1 MAGTSETKALV
12 STLLRSR
19 GAVADAARA
28 PEQQRLIG
36 PILAEIDRA
45 LAALDPDTASAV
57 PLTTL
62 DETAKVPATDVEA
75 LRREVERLRAAAMS
89 ERGLLEAV
97 LTHSPHGILVSDA
110 QGRIF
115 LQNRA
120 SEKIWSG
127 SATANNVE
135 GWGKYRAFHPDG
147 RPYEPGD
154 WSMARALTQ

>member
-1 MAGTSETKALV
+1 MAVNLEAKTLV

-45 LAALDPDTASAV
+45 VAALDPNTAAAV

-62 DETAKVPATDVEA
+62 NETAKVPDTDVEA
-75 LRREVERLRAAAMS
+75 LRREVERLRAVAMS

-97 LTHSPHGILVSDA
+97 LTHSPHGILVSD
-110 QGRIF
+110 
-115 LQNRA
+115 
-120 SEKIWSG
+120 
-127 SATANNVE
+127 V
-135 GWGKYRAFHPDG
+135 
-147 RPYEPGD
+147 
-154 WSMARALTQ
+154 